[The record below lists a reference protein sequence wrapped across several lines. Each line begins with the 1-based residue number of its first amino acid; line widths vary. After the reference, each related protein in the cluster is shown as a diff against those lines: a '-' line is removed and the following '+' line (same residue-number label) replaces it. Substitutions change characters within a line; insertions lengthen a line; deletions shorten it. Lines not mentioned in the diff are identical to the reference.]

1 MGFADILTSLF
12 GNKSQ
17 RDLKEI
23 NPYVDRIKA
32 VYPSIERL
40 SHDELR
46 AKTMEIRRKV
56 QEYVAAEK
64 NKIAEL
70 KANIESLDIDQREDV
85 WVEVDKLEKEITDK
99 YEKVLDE
106 VLPEAFSIVKET
118 ARRLTENEEIVV
130 TATEFDRELAVDHDF
145 VRIEEDKAIYQ
156 NH

>member
-46 AKTMEIRRKV
+46 AKTIEIRQKV

-70 KANIESLDIDQREDV
+70 KANIESLDIDLREDV
-85 WVEVDKLEKEITDK
+85 WVEVDKLEKEITEK

-106 VLPEAFSIVKET
+106 VLPEAFSLSLIHISNISI
-118 ARRLTENEEIVV
+118 ENIL
-130 TATEFDRELAVDHDF
+130 F
-145 VRIEEDKAIYQ
+145 IY
-156 NH
+156 

>member
-46 AKTMEIRRKV
+46 AKTMEIRQKV

-85 WVEVDKLEKEITDK
+85 WVEVDKLGKK
-99 YEKVLDE
+99 K
-106 VLPEAFSIVKET
+106 
-118 ARRLTENEEIVV
+118 
-130 TATEFDRELAVDHDF
+130 
-145 VRIEEDKAIYQ
+145 
-156 NH
+156 